1 MHSGPDRVL
10 VPPRSPPLLNRE
22 DISVPFHPTKGISY
36 DQMRPAIEQ
45 LGYALDKLSVK
56 KASGKRNR
64 HAPPFKQVLG
74 FKSGVYI
81 CEFYWRIQETGKND
95 YHVVAVNCDQ
105 RHVFCN
111 TLGVIPFASGQVNET
126 KKTHPKKCTIL
137 QNPNIICVYRIIE
150 KKSTVHVLIVH

>member
-1 MHSGPDRVL
+1 MKYKDNDKFRPFTNYHQWLAPDL
-10 VPPRSPPLLNRE
+10 FYTDATLCALDGFNLGIGMSLLNRE
-22 DISVPFHPTKGISY
+22 NISVPFHPTEGISY

-81 CEFYWRIQETGKND
+81 CEFYWRIQETGKHD

-111 TLGVIPFASGQVNET
+111 TLCRG
-126 KKTHPKKCTIL
+126 L
-137 QNPNIICVYRIIE
+137 D
-150 KKSTVHVLIVH
+150 